1 MKKILLIQTAFIGDV
16 ILSTPLIANL
26 HKQFPNIQIDYL
38 VKKGNEELLS
48 GHPNVNKVFLFDKGN
63 KWVSLR
69 ENIRLIRQE
78 KYDTIVNLHRYA
90 SSGLICA
97 LSGARQKIGFKK
109 NPFSFLYSKSYKHS
123 IGNGEHEVD
132 RNLTLIAS
140 FCDITIRKP
149 SLYPSNE
156 DYTFVSKFQG
166 TAYYCLAPASIWFT
180 KQAPISTWLKLIEK
194 LSDSDHAIFLMG
206 GPNDKALCEQIISE
220 STKEVKSLAGELSIM
235 QSVAFMKNAKRNF
248 VNDSGPLHFA
258 SAVNAPVTAFFCS
271 TIPAFG
277 FGPLSD
283 DAKII
288 EVAGLPCR
296 PCGLHGHKSCPEGHF
311 KCGELALEDY

>member
-48 GHPNVNKVFLFDKGN
+48 GHPNVNHVFSFDKGN

-109 NPFSFLYSKSYKHS
+109 NPFSFLYSKSYKHA

-132 RNLTLIAS
+132 RNLRLIAS

-149 SLYPSNE
+149 SLYPSSD
-156 DYTFVSKFQG
+156 DYSFVSKFQG
-166 TAYYCLAPASIWFT
+166 KAYYCLAPASIWFT

-206 GPNDKALCEQIISE
+206 GPNDKALCDQIISE
-220 STKEVKSLAGELSIM
+220 STKEVRSLAGELSIM

-283 DAKII
+283 DSKII

-296 PCGLHGHKSCPEGHF
+296 PCGLHGHKTCPEGHF
-311 KCGELALEDY
+311 KCGALALED

>member
-1 MKKILLIQTAFIGDV
+1 MKKVLIIQTAFIGDV
-16 ILSTPLIANL
+16 ILSTPLAENIRL
-26 HKQFPNIQIDYL
+26 KFPSCEVDYL
-38 VKKGNEELLS
+38 VKKGNETLLS
-48 GHPNVNKVFLFDKGN
+48 GHPGVWNVLVLNKEN
-63 KWVSLR
+63 KWKSIR
-69 ENIRLIRQE
+69 DNIRFIRRE
-78 KYDTIVNLHRYA
+78 KYDLIINLHRFA

-97 LSGARQKIGFKK
+97 LSGAKQKIGFKK
-109 NPFSFLYSKSYKHS
+109 NPFSFLYSKSYKHA

-132 RNLTLIAS
+132 RNLSLIAS

-149 SLYPSNE
+149 SLYPSSE
-156 DYTFVSKFQG
+156 DYTFVSKFQD

-180 KQAPISTWLKLIEK
+180 KQAPIATWLRLIEK

-220 STKEVKSLAGELSIM
+220 SSKEVRSLAGELSIM
-235 QSVAFMKNAKRNF
+235 QSVAFMKNAKRNY

-271 TIPAFG
+271 TLPAFG

-288 EVAGLPCR
+288 EVANLPCR
-296 PCGLHGHKSCPEGHF
+296 PCGLHGHTSCPEGHF
-311 KCGELALEDY
+311 KCGKGLEI

>member
-48 GHPNVNKVFLFDKGN
+48 GHPNVNRVFIFDKGN

-78 KYDTIVNLHRYA
+78 KYDTIINLHRYA

-97 LSGARQKIGFKK
+97 LSGAKQKIGFKK

-132 RNLTLIAS
+132 RNLSLIAS
-140 FCDITIRKP
+140 FCDINIRKP
-149 SLYPSNE
+149 SLYPSSE
-156 DYTFVSKFQG
+156 DYTFVSKFQD

-206 GPNDKALCEQIISE
+206 GPNDTALCAQIISE
-220 STKEVKSLAGELSIM
+220 STNGR
-235 QSVAFMKNAKRNF
+235 F
-248 VNDSGPLHFA
+248 
-258 SAVNAPVTAFFCS
+258 
-271 TIPAFG
+271 
-277 FGPLSD
+277 
-283 DAKII
+283 
-288 EVAGLPCR
+288 
-296 PCGLHGHKSCPEGHF
+296 
-311 KCGELALEDY
+311 

>member
-48 GHPNVNKVFLFDKGN
+48 GHPNVNHVFSFDKGN

-97 LSGARQKIGFKK
+97 LSGAKQKIGFKK
-109 NPFSFLYSKSYKHS
+109 NPFSFLYSKSYKHA

-132 RNLTLIAS
+132 RNLRLIAS

-149 SLYPSNE
+149 SLYPSSD
-156 DYTFVSKFQG
+156 DYSFVSKFQG
-166 TAYYCLAPASIWFT
+166 KAYYCLAPASIWFT

-206 GPNDKALCEQIISE
+206 GPNDKALCDQIISE
-220 STKEVKSLAGELSIM
+220 STKEVRSLAGELSIM

-283 DAKII
+283 DSKII

-296 PCGLHGHKSCPEGHF
+296 PCGLHGHKTCPEGHF
-311 KCGELALEDY
+311 KCGELALED

>member
-26 HKQFPNIQIDYL
+26 HRQFPNIQIDYL

-48 GHPNVNKVFLFDKGN
+48 GHPNVNHVFIFDKGN
-63 KWVSLR
+63 KYVSLK

-97 LSGARQKIGFKK
+97 LSGAKQKIGFKK
-109 NPFSFLYSKSYKHS
+109 NPFSFLYSKSYKHA

-132 RNLTLIAS
+132 RNLSLIAS
-140 FCDITIRKP
+140 FCDITNRKP

-180 KQAPISTWLKLIEK
+180 KQAPIATWLQLIEK

-206 GPNDKALCEQIISE
+206 GPNDKALCDQIISE
-220 STKEVKSLAGELSIM
+220 STKEVRSLAGELSIM

-288 EVAGLPCR
+288 EVANLPCR
-296 PCGLHGHKSCPEGHF
+296 PCGLHGHKTCPEGHF
-311 KCGELALEDY
+311 KCGELALED

>member
-1 MKKILLIQTAFIGDV
+1 MKKVLIIQTAFIGDV

-26 HKQFPNIQIDYL
+26 HQQFPNLQIDYL
-38 VKKGNEELLS
+38 VKKGNETLLS
-48 GHPNVNKVFLFDKGN
+48 GHPGVRKVLVLNKEN
-63 KWVSLR
+63 KWKSIR
-69 ENIRLIRQE
+69 DNIRFIRRE
-78 KYDTIVNLHRYA
+78 KYDLIINLHRFA
-90 SSGLICA
+90 SSGLICV
-97 LSGARQKIGFKK
+97 LSGAKQKIGFKK
-109 NPFSFLYSKSYKHS
+109 NPFSFLYSKSYKHA

-132 RNLTLIAS
+132 RNLSLIAS
-140 FCDITIRKP
+140 YCDVTIRKP
-149 SLYPSNE
+149 SLYPSSE

-180 KQAPISTWLKLIEK
+180 KQAPISVWLKLIEK

-206 GPNDKALCEQIISE
+206 GPNDRALCDQISSA
-220 STKEVKSLAGELSIM
+220 STKEVRSLAGELSIM
-235 QSVAFMKNAKRNF
+235 QSVALLKNAKRNF

-288 EVAGLPCR
+288 EVANLPCR
-296 PCGLHGHKSCPEGHF
+296 PCGLHGYKTCPEGHF
-311 KCGELALEDY
+311 KCGFGLEI

>member
-48 GHPNVNKVFLFDKGN
+48 GHPNVNHVFIFDKGN
-63 KWVSLR
+63 KYVSLK

-78 KYDTIVNLHRYA
+78 KYDTIINLHRYA

-97 LSGARQKIGFKK
+97 LSGAKQKIGFKK

-140 FCDITIRKP
+140 FCDINIRKP
-149 SLYPSNE
+149 SIYPSSK
-156 DYTFVSKFQG
+156 DYALVSKFQG
-166 TAYYCLAPASIWFT
+166 KAYYCLAPASIWFT

-206 GPNDKALCEQIISE
+206 GPNDKALCDQIISE
-220 STKEVKSLAGELSIM
+220 STKEVRSLAGELSIM
-235 QSVAFMKNAKRNF
+235 QSVAFMKNAKRNY

-296 PCGLHGHKSCPEGHF
+296 PCGLHGHKTCPEGHF
-311 KCGELALEDY
+311 KCGELALED

>member
-1 MKKILLIQTAFIGDV
+1 MKKVLIIQTAFIGDV
-16 ILSTPLIANL
+16 ILSTPLAENIRL
-26 HKQFPNIQIDYL
+26 KFPSCEVDYL
-38 VKKGNEELLS
+38 VKKGNETLLS
-48 GHPNVNKVFLFDKGN
+48 GHPGVRNVLVLNKEN
-63 KWVSLR
+63 KWKSIR
-69 ENIRLIRQE
+69 DNIRFIRRE
-78 KYDTIVNLHRYA
+78 KYDSIINLHRFA
-90 SSGLICA
+90 SSGLICV
-97 LSGARQKIGFKK
+97 LSGAKQKIGFKK
-109 NPFSFLYSKSYKHS
+109 NPFSFLYSKSYKHA

-132 RNLTLIAS
+132 RNLILIAS

-180 KQAPISTWLKLIEK
+180 KQAPIATWLKLIEK

-206 GPNDKALCEQIISE
+206 GPNDKALCEQISSE
-220 STKEVKSLAGELSIM
+220 STKEVRSLAGELSIM

-283 DAKII
+283 DSKII
-288 EVAGLPCR
+288 EVTPLPCR
-296 PCGLHGHKSCPEGHF
+296 PCGLHGHNSCPEGHF
-311 KCGELALEDY
+311 KCGIGLEI

>member
-38 VKKGNEELLS
+38 VKKGNEELLI
-48 GHPNVNKVFLFDKGN
+48 GHPNVNKVFIFDKKN

-69 ENIRLIRQE
+69 ETIRLIRQE

-109 NPFSFLYSKSYKHS
+109 NPFSFLYSKSYKHA

-132 RNLTLIAS
+132 RNLSLIAS
-140 FCDITIRKP
+140 FCDSTNRKP

-156 DYTFVSKFQG
+156 DYTFVSKFQD

-180 KQAPISTWLKLIEK
+180 KQAPIATWLQLIEK
-194 LSDSDHAIFLMG
+194 LSDADHAIFLMG
-206 GPNDKALCEQIISE
+206 GPNDKALCDQIISE
-220 STKEVKSLAGELSIM
+220 STKEVRSLAGELSIM

-296 PCGLHGHKSCPEGHF
+296 PCGLHGHKTCPEGHF
-311 KCGELALEDY
+311 KCGIGLKI

>member
-26 HKQFPNIQIDYL
+26 HKQFPNLQIDYL

-48 GHPNVNKVFLFDKGN
+48 GHPNVNKVFIFDKGN
-63 KWVSLR
+63 KWISLR
-69 ENIRLIRQE
+69 GNIRLIRQE
-78 KYDTIVNLHRYA
+78 KYDTIINLHRYA

-97 LSGARQKIGFKK
+97 LSGAKQKIGFKK

-132 RNLTLIAS
+132 RNLSLIAS
-140 FCDITIRKP
+140 FCDINIRKP
-149 SLYPSNE
+149 SLYPSSE
-156 DYTFVSKFQG
+156 DYALVSKFQG
-166 TAYYCLAPASIWFT
+166 KAYYCLAPASIWFT
-180 KQAPISTWLKLIEK
+180 KQAPIATWLKLIEK

-220 STKEVKSLAGELSIM
+220 STKDVRSLAGELSIM

-288 EVAGLPCR
+288 EVTHLPCR
-296 PCGLHGHKSCPEGHF
+296 PCGLHGHKTCPEGHF
-311 KCGELALEDY
+311 KCGALPLED

>member
-48 GHPNVNKVFLFDKGN
+48 GHPNVNHVFIFDKGN

-69 ENIRLIRQE
+69 ETIRLIRQE

-97 LSGARQKIGFKK
+97 LSGAKQKIGFKK
-109 NPFSFLYSKSYKHS
+109 NPFSFLYSKSYKHA

-132 RNLTLIAS
+132 RNLRLIAS

-149 SLYPSNE
+149 SLYPSSD
-156 DYTFVSKFQG
+156 DYSFVSKFQG
-166 TAYYCLAPASIWFT
+166 KAYYCLAPASIWFT
-180 KQAPISTWLKLIEK
+180 KQAPISTWLKLIDQ

-206 GPNDKALCEQIISE
+206 GPNDKAFCEQIISE
-220 STKEVKSLAGELSIM
+220 STKEVRSLAGELSIM

-296 PCGLHGHKSCPEGHF
+296 PCGLHGHKTCPEGHF
-311 KCGELALEDY
+311 KCGELPLEDY

>member
-48 GHPNVNKVFLFDKGN
+48 GHPNVNHVFSFDKGN

-78 KYDTIVNLHRYA
+78 KYDKIVNLHRYA

-97 LSGARQKIGFKK
+97 LSGAKQKIGFKK
-109 NPFSFLYSKSYKHS
+109 NPFSFLYSKSYKHA

-132 RNLTLIAS
+132 RNLRLIAS

-149 SLYPSNE
+149 SLYPSSD
-156 DYTFVSKFQG
+156 DYSFVSKFQG
-166 TAYYCLAPASIWFT
+166 KAYYCLAPASIWFT

-206 GPNDKALCEQIISE
+206 GPNDKALCDQIISE
-220 STKEVKSLAGELSIM
+220 STKEVRSLAGELSIM

-283 DAKII
+283 DSKII

-296 PCGLHGHKSCPEGHF
+296 PCGLHGHKTCPEGHF
-311 KCGELALEDY
+311 KCGELALED

>member
-48 GHPNVNKVFLFDKGN
+48 GHPTVNKVFIFDKGN

-97 LSGARQKIGFKK
+97 LSGAKQKIGFKK
-109 NPFSFLYSKSYKHS
+109 NPFSFLYSKSYKHA

-132 RNLTLIAS
+132 RNLCLIAS

-149 SLYPSNE
+149 SLYPSSD
-156 DYTFVSKFQG
+156 DYSFVSKFQG
-166 TAYYCLAPASIWFT
+166 TAYSCLAPASIWFT
-180 KQAPISTWLKLIEK
+180 KQAPIATWLKLIEK

-206 GPNDKALCEQIISE
+206 GPNDKALCDQIISE
-220 STKEVKSLAGELSIM
+220 STKEVRSLAGELSIM

-277 FGPLSD
+277 FGPLSED
-283 DAKII
+283 SKII

-296 PCGLHGHKSCPEGHF
+296 PCGLHGHKTCPEGHF
-311 KCGELALEDY
+311 KCGELALED

>member
-1 MKKILLIQTAFIGDV
+1 MKKVLIIQTAFIGDV
-16 ILSTPLIANL
+16 ILSTPLAENIRL
-26 HKQFPNIQIDYL
+26 KFPNCAVDYL
-38 VKKGNEELLS
+38 VKKGNETLLS
-48 GHPNVNKVFLFDKGN
+48 GHPVVRNVLVLNKEN
-63 KWVSLR
+63 KWKS
-69 ENIRLIRQE
+69 IRDNVRFIRRE
-78 KYDTIVNLHRYA
+78 KYDLIINLHRFA

-97 LSGARQKIGFKK
+97 LSGAKQKIGFKK
-109 NPFSFLYSKSYKHS
+109 NPFSFLYSKSYKHA

-132 RNLTLIAS
+132 RNLSLIAS
-140 FCDITIRKP
+140 YCDVTIRKP
-149 SLYPSNE
+149 SLYPSSE

-180 KQAPISTWLKLIEK
+180 KQAPISVWMKLIEK

-206 GPNDKALCEQIISE
+206 GPNDKALCDQISSA
-220 STKEVKSLAGELSIM
+220 STKEVRSLAGELSIM

-288 EVAGLPCR
+288 EVANLPCR
-296 PCGLHGHKSCPEGHF
+296 PCGLHGHKTCPEGHF
-311 KCGELALEDY
+311 KCGFGLEI

>member
-26 HKQFPNIQIDYL
+26 HHQFPHLQIDFL
-38 VKKGNEELLS
+38 VKKGNEELIS
-48 GHPNVNKVFLFDKGN
+48 GHPNVNQVFIFDKGN
-63 KWVSLR
+63 KFVSLK
-69 ENIRLIRQE
+69 ENIRLIRQQ

-97 LSGARQKIGFKK
+97 LSGAKQKIGFKK
-109 NPFSFLYSKSYKHS
+109 NPFSFLYSKSYKHT
-123 IGNGEHEVD
+123 IGDGEHEVD
-132 RNLTLIAS
+132 RNLSLIAS
-140 FCDITIRKP
+140 FCEISIRKP
-149 SLYPSNE
+149 SLYPSSE

-166 TAYYCLAPASIWFT
+166 KAYYCLAPASIWFT
-180 KQAPISTWLKLIEK
+180 KQAPVATWLKLIEQ
-194 LSDSDHAIFLMG
+194 LSDADHAIFLMG
-206 GPNDKALCEQIISE
+206 GPNDQALCEQIISE
-220 STKEVKSLAGELSIM
+220 STKEVRSLAGELSIM

-288 EVAGLPCR
+288 EVANLPCR
-296 PCGLHGHKSCPEGHF
+296 PCGLHGHKTCPEGHF
-311 KCGELALEDY
+311 KCGELALED

>member
-16 ILSTPLIANL
+16 ILSTPLIENL
-26 HKQFPNIQIDYL
+26 HHQFPHLQIDYL
-38 VKKGNEELLS
+38 VKKGNEGLLS
-48 GHPNVNKVFLFDKGN
+48 GHPNVNKVFVFDKGN

-97 LSGARQKIGFKK
+97 LSGAKQKIGFKK

-140 FCDITIRKP
+140 FCDINIRKP
-149 SLYPSNE
+149 SIYPSSE
-156 DYTFVSKFQG
+156 DYALVSKFQG
-166 TAYYCLAPASIWFT
+166 KAYYCLAPASIWFT

-206 GPNDKALCEQIISE
+206 GPNDKALCEQIITE

-288 EVAGLPCR
+288 EVANLPCR
-296 PCGLHGHKSCPEGHF
+296 PCGLHGHKTCPEGHF
-311 KCGELALEDY
+311 KCGELALED

>member
-1 MKKILLIQTAFIGDV
+1 MKKILIIQTAFIGDV
-16 ILSTPLIANL
+16 ILSTPLITNL
-26 HKQFPNIQIDYL
+26 HDQFPNIQIDYL

-78 KYDTIVNLHRYA
+78 KYDTIINLHRYA

-97 LSGARQKIGFKK
+97 LSGAKQKIGFKK
-109 NPFSFLYSKSYKHS
+109 NPFFFLYSKSYKHA

-132 RNLTLIAS
+132 RNLSLIAS

-156 DYTFVSKFQG
+156 DYAFVSKFQD

-180 KQAPISTWLKLIEK
+180 KQAPISTWLKLIDQ
-194 LSDSDHAIFLMG
+194 LSDADHAIFLMG
-206 GPNDKALCEQIISE
+206 GPNDRALCEQIISE
-220 STKEVKSLAGELSIM
+220 SSRVVRSLAGELSIM

-283 DAKII
+283 DANII

-296 PCGLHGHKSCPEGHF
+296 PCGLHGHKTCPEGHF
-311 KCGELALEDY
+311 KCGELPLEDY

>member
-48 GHPNVNKVFLFDKGN
+48 GHPNVNHVFIFDKGN
-63 KWVSLR
+63 KWISLK

-78 KYDTIVNLHRYA
+78 KYDTIINLHRYA

-109 NPFSFLYSKSYKHS
+109 NPFSFLYSKSYKHA

-132 RNLTLIAS
+132 RNLRLIAS

-156 DYTFVSKFQG
+156 DYTFVSKFQD

-180 KQAPISTWLKLIEK
+180 KQAPIATWLQLIEK
-194 LSDSDHAIFLMG
+194 LSYSDHAIFLMG
-206 GPNDKALCEQIISE
+206 GPNDKVLCDQIISE
-220 STKEVKSLAGELSIM
+220 STKEVRSLAGELSIM

-288 EVAGLPCR
+288 EVAELPCR
-296 PCGLHGHKSCPEGHF
+296 PCGLHGHKTCPEGHF
-311 KCGELALEDY
+311 KCGALALED

>member
-48 GHPNVNKVFLFDKGN
+48 GHPNVNKVFIFDKGN
-63 KWVSLR
+63 KWVSLK

-97 LSGARQKIGFKK
+97 LSGAKQKIGFKK
-109 NPFSFLYSKSYKHS
+109 NPFSFLYSKSYKHA

-132 RNLTLIAS
+132 RNLCLIAS

-149 SLYPSNE
+149 SIYPSSE
-156 DYTFVSKFQG
+156 DYALVSKFQG
-166 TAYYCLAPASIWFT
+166 KAYYCLAPASIWFT
-180 KQAPISTWLKLIEK
+180 KQAPKATWLKLIEK

-206 GPNDKALCEQIISE
+206 GPNDKALCDQIISE
-220 STKEVKSLAGELSIM
+220 STKEVRSLAGELSIM

-296 PCGLHGHKSCPEGHF
+296 PCGLHGHKTCPEGHF
-311 KCGELALEDY
+311 KCGELPLED

>member
-109 NPFSFLYSKSYKHS
+109 NPFSFLYSKSYKHA

-132 RNLTLIAS
+132 RNLSLIAS

-156 DYTFVSKFQG
+156 DYTFVSKFQDN
-166 TAYYCLAPASIWFT
+166 AYYCLAPASIWFT

-206 GPNDKALCEQIISE
+206 GPNDKALCDQIISE
-220 STKEVKSLAGELSIM
+220 SSKEVRSLAGELSII

-288 EVAGLPCR
+288 EVANLHCR

>member
-48 GHPNVNKVFLFDKGN
+48 GQPNVNKVFIFDKGN

-97 LSGARQKIGFKK
+97 LSGAKQKIGFKK

-140 FCDITIRKP
+140 FCDINIRKP
-149 SLYPSNE
+149 SIYPSSE
-156 DYTFVSKFQG
+156 DYALVSKFQG
-166 TAYYCLAPASIWFT
+166 KAYYCLAPASIWFT

-206 GPNDKALCEQIISE
+206 GPNDKALCEQIITE

-296 PCGLHGHKSCPEGHF
+296 PCGLHGHKTCPEGHF
-311 KCGELALEDY
+311 KCGELVLED

>member
-26 HKQFPNIQIDYL
+26 HKQFPNLQIDYL

-48 GHPNVNKVFLFDKGN
+48 GHPNVNKVFSFDKGN
-63 KWVSLR
+63 KWISLK

-97 LSGARQKIGFKK
+97 LSGAKQKIGFKK
-109 NPFSFLYSKSYKHS
+109 NPFSFLYSKSYKHA

-132 RNLTLIAS
+132 RNLSLIAS
-140 FCDITIRKP
+140 FCDITNRKP

-180 KQAPISTWLKLIEK
+180 KQAPIATWLQLIEK
-194 LSDSDHAIFLMG
+194 LSYSDHPIFLMG
-206 GPNDKALCEQIISE
+206 GPNDKALCDQIISE
-220 STKEVKSLAGELSIM
+220 STKEVRSLAGELSIM

-288 EVAGLPCR
+288 EVANLPCR
-296 PCGLHGHKSCPEGHF
+296 PCGLHGHKTCPEGHF
-311 KCGELALEDY
+311 KCGALALED

>member
-48 GHPNVNKVFLFDKGN
+48 GHPNVNHVFIFDKKN
-63 KWVSLR
+63 KWISLK
-69 ENIRLIRQE
+69 ETIRLIRQE

-109 NPFSFLYSKSYKHS
+109 NPFSFLYSKSYKHA

-132 RNLTLIAS
+132 RNLRLIAS

-149 SLYPSNE
+149 SLYPSSD
-156 DYTFVSKFQG
+156 DYSFVSKFQG
-166 TAYYCLAPASIWFT
+166 KAYYCLAPASIWFT
-180 KQAPISTWLKLIEK
+180 KQAPIATWLKLIEK
-194 LSDSDHAIFLMG
+194 LSDADHAIFLMG
-206 GPNDKALCEQIISE
+206 GPNDKALCDQIISE
-220 STKEVKSLAGELSIM
+220 STKEVRSLAGELSIM

-296 PCGLHGHKSCPEGHF
+296 PCGLHGHKTCPEGHF
-311 KCGELALEDY
+311 KCGKLALED

>member
-48 GHPNVNKVFLFDKGN
+48 GHPNVNKVFIFDKGN
-63 KWVSLR
+63 KWVSLK

-97 LSGARQKIGFKK
+97 LSGAKQKIGFKK
-109 NPFSFLYSKSYKHS
+109 NPFSFLYSKSYKHA

-132 RNLTLIAS
+132 RNLCLIAS

-149 SLYPSNE
+149 SIYPSSE
-156 DYTFVSKFQG
+156 DYALVSKFQG
-166 TAYYCLAPASIWFT
+166 KAYYCLAPASIWFT
-180 KQAPISTWLKLIEK
+180 KQAPIATWLKLIEK

-206 GPNDKALCEQIISE
+206 GPNDKALCDQIISE
-220 STKEVKSLAGELSIM
+220 STKEVRSLAGELSIM

-296 PCGLHGHKSCPEGHF
+296 PCGLHGHKTCPEGHF
-311 KCGELALEDY
+311 KCGELPLED